1 METQATHKISS
12 ALKSWDRRNNQ
23 QLIDEKEKINLIK
36 EAFKVFPGLYEHTKD
51 PTGDLNMLL
60 NLDLKYS
67 TEAEKQYCFEYLKSI
82 QSVLLVAIQTRL
94 TVTFGNTNS
103 LQEVIKLYEMLK
115 AKTTLDNISDGMVG
129 SGDSKNTSNNSM
141 SYKTSTNGIDN
152 ENNQKNDIKINKIIK

>member
-1 METQATHKISS
+1 M
-12 ALKSWDRRNNQ
+12 
-23 QLIDEKEKINLIK
+23 
-36 EAFKVFPGLYEHTKD
+36 YEHTKD

-152 ENNQKNDIKINKIIK
+152 ENNQKNDIKINKNNKNNKIIKIIKNNKKITKLRKQIKQIKIIKL